1 MPHIDKLIAKAL
13 STDSEDEAISCLRM
27 ARKQGKSLNQD
38 PSGELSMY
46 AGKSA
51 KHWYDSA
58 VILSKEYT
66 SIKAKYKKLVDVQDK
81 IVKDLEDTII
91 KLYAAVP
98 LAIAITALITYFLI
112 PKTVAASCWFF

>member
-66 SIKAKYKKLVDVQDK
+66 SIKAKYRKLVDVQDK
-81 IVKDLEDTII
+81 RVKDLEDTAV
-91 KLYAAVP
+91 KLYAAIPIV
-98 LAIAITALITYFLI
+98 ITITATISYFLFHR
-112 PKTVAASCWFF
+112 TVVASCWFF

>member
-81 IVKDLEDTII
+81 RVKDLEDTII
-91 KLYAAVP
+91 KLYVTIPIAV
-98 LAIAITALITYFLI
+98 AITAIICYFAF
-112 PKTVAASCWFF
+112 PKTITASCWIF